1 MMVID
6 DIVLNFN
13 PATLMLLNVVVGLIM
28 LGVALD
34 MKVEDF
40 RLVLRAPK
48 AVAIGLLA
56 QFLVLPA
63 VTTGIVIVLDPA
75 PSIGLGM
82 ILVASCPPGN
92 LSNFLTH
99 LARGNTALSVSM
111 SALST
116 VGALVMTPL
125 NLSFWA
131 SFHAPARALLR
142 TIALDPVE
150 VTISIVIL
158 IGIPLAVGL
167 TLVERF
173 PRVADRIRK
182 PVQKISHVVV
192 VLFIIGALIANAPIL
207 QYIGVI
213 AIFVALQDALA
224 LGSGYAAAWASGL
237 GETNRRAVTFEVGMR
252 NAGVSLALAFNH
264 FSGLGGVAVIAA
276 WWGVW
281 HLVSGVPLALI
292 WRRLPPKS

>member
-1 MMVID
+1 MTSID

-13 PATLMLLNVVVGLIM
+13 PATLMLLNVVVGTIM

-34 MKVEDF
+34 MRVDDF
-40 RLVLRAPK
+40 RLVVKAPK
-48 AVAIGLLA
+48 AVAIGLIA

-63 VTTGIVIVLDPA
+63 VTTGIVVLLDPA
-75 PSIGLGM
+75 PSIALGM

-125 NLSFWA
+125 NLSIWA
-131 SFHAPARALLR
+131 SLHPPAKSLLR
-142 TIALDPVE
+142 SIEMDPVE
-150 VTISIVIL
+150 VTISIFIL
-158 IGIPLAVGL
+158 IGVPLAIGL
-167 TLVERF
+167 TLVEKF
-173 PRVADRIRK
+173 PAIADRIRK
-182 PVQKISHVVV
+182 PVQKISHVLVALFVV
-192 VLFIIGALIANAPIL
+192 GALVANASLL
-207 QYIGVI
+207 QHIGVV
-213 AIFVALQDALA
+213 AVFVALQDALA
-224 LGSGYAAAWASGL
+224 LGSGYASAWLAGL
-237 GETNRRAVTFEVGMR
+237 GEANRRAVTFEVGMR

-264 FSGLGGVAVIAA
+264 FGGMGGVAVIAA

-281 HLVSGVPLALI
+281 HLVSGFPLAMI
-292 WRRLPPKS
+292 WRRHPAKS